1 MNELLI
7 IYKIEYFLKKKVA
20 FTDIMCQNVY
30 SKGIYGTRE
39 RTTAENTISAINYSR
54 CDMGQYMEV

>member
-30 SKGIYGTRE
+30 IKGIYGTRE
-39 RTTAENTISAINYSR
+39 RTTAEKDRKS
-54 CDMGQYMEV
+54 VV

>member
-1 MNELLI
+1 MNEL
-7 IYKIEYFLKKKVA
+7 LKKKVA

-30 SKGIYGTRE
+30 IKGIYGTRE

>member
-30 SKGIYGTRE
+30 IKGI
-39 RTTAENTISAINYSR
+39 
-54 CDMGQYMEV
+54 